1 MKNKIL
7 IYVDNISYLSDYRKA
22 GVTAF
27 LFALKGYCVGYEN
40 TLTLEEIEKL
50 DVSNKYLLI
59 NRILDC
65 NDIDKLREL
74 LKNIKSIKGI
84 LYEDIGVFNVVKEL
98 NLDLELIFF
107 QNHFATNSYS
117 VNFWLDR
124 VDSLMLSNEIT
135 KNEIKNILENAK
147 REVCVHVFG
156 YNQVMYSRR
165 LLLTNWSEEFNI
177 PFKDKNVIEEIVT
190 KIKFRAIEN
199 EFGTVMYSEN
209 IFNGLDLLDLDN
221 IKYGYIN
228 TTFLDHETV
237 MKVLETGNYDGGD
250 RGFLEKETI
259 YKLKEVKK

>member
-7 IYVDNISYLSDYRKA
+7 IYVDDTSYLSDYRKA

-65 NDIDKLREL
+65 KDIDNLKEL
-74 LKNIKSIKGI
+74 LKNIKNIKGI
-84 LYEDIGVFNVVKEL
+84 VYEDIGVFNVVKEL
-98 NLDLELIFF
+98 KLDIELIFF

-135 KNEIKNILENAK
+135 KDEIEKILKNAK

-177 PFKDKNVIEEIVT
+177 PKKNKNVIEELVT
-190 KIKFRAIEN
+190 KIKFRVIEN

-209 IFNGLDLLDLDN
+209 IFNGLDLLELDN
-221 IKYGYIN
+221 VKYGYIN
-228 TTFLDHETV
+228 TTFLDHNTV
-237 MKVLETGNYDGGD
+237 MEVLNNGKYDGGD